1 MRKVINI
8 FMLLL
13 CVCIVSCD
21 DSNDNAEEITITKRD
36 TNIAATGGSLTVTLS
51 TEGDKAISD
60 KSWCV
65 ATVSGNVVNIT
76 LEANTALEGRT
87 AMVTVFKGTDRLSF
101 PITQPGNLVPTA
113 EVDNVDFDAHG
124 GSQQINVRNAIP
136 FTATSQADWLST
148 EVNGSTLIL
157 TAEPNYTDK
166 AISTTVKLVSE
177 GLESEFTVTQT
188 GIEMI
193 PEVTA
198 LSISNTGDEVSIK
211 VNSTLPF
218 TAVSDKDWL
227 IASFDNNSV
236 TLKALPNS
244 VPSARSAKVTL
255 TSETLTATISVVQSM
270 YPDYIGNWTLT
281 GINGGNSFTYD
292 LTIEQAAINSTY
304 KVTGWGKSI
313 VATDRNYAI
322 QANFDPPTGLIYIT
336 AQENIGVYSDE
347 EGSYDV
353 MFYGYV
359 DLGGNSVPVTGN
371 GYICYIGMLQ
381 SDGTVQWDNGEVTI
395 GNGATYEVVGGMY
408 RIKNQST
415 GTMYG
420 FNVDS
425 PFMRQPVMKKV
436 NAFSN
441 RSAMKLERTKVVV
454 NSQLHVQK

>member
-1 MRKVINI
+1 
-8 FMLLL
+8 MLLL

-21 DSNDNAEEITITKRD
+21 DSNDNTEEIKILRRD

-51 TEGDKAISD
+51 TEGDKVISD
-60 KSWCV
+60 KGWCV
-65 ATVSGNVVNIT
+65 ASISGNVVNIT
-76 LEANTALEGRT
+76 LEANTNLEGRT
-87 AMVTVFKGTDRLSF
+87 AMLTVSKGSESLSF

-113 EVDNVDFDAHG
+113 EVDNLEFDAHG
-124 GSQQINVRNAIP
+124 GSQQVNVRNAIP

-148 EVNGSTLIL
+148 QVNGSTLIL
-157 TAEPNYTDK
+157 TAEPNYTEK

-188 GIEMI
+188 GIKMI
-193 PEVTA
+193 PEVNT
-198 LSISNTGDEVSIK
+198 LTMSNSGGEAVIK

-227 IASFDNNSV
+227 AVSFDNNSV
-236 TLKALPNS
+236 TIKALANS
-244 VPSARSAKVTL
+244 VTSARSAEVTL

-281 GINGGNSFTYD
+281 GMDGGNSFTYN
-292 LTIEQAAINSTY
+292 LTIEEATINSTY

-408 RIKNQST
+408 RIKDQST

-454 NSQLHVQK
+454 NSQLHIQK